1 METDG
6 RQQAAV
12 LDALGDRT
20 RRAIVDLLVEGP
32 RAVAELAEE
41 LPVGRPAV
49 SLHLKVLREAGL
61 VRDKA
66 VGTRRIYSI
75 DPRGIE
81 VLRAYLD
88 RVWQGALANFSAIG
102 IVIGG
107 IGSMVPER
115 RDEIVA
121 LGLKSVFAGTLATC
135 MSGTLI
141 GILTNL
147 SENLIK

>member
-6 RQQAAV
+6 QRAAV

-61 VRDKA
+61 VKHKA
-66 VGTRRIYSI
+66 VGTRRVYSI
-75 DPRGIE
+75 DPTGLE
-81 VLRAYLD
+81 VLRTYLD
-88 RVWQGALANFSAIG
+88 RVWQSALANWDDLDHS
-102 IVIGG
+102 
-107 IGSMVPER
+107 SLPSLSRHR
-115 RDEIVA
+115 RWRTGCHPGNRR
-121 LGLKSVFAGTLATC
+121 LG
-135 MSGTLI
+135 
-141 GILTNL
+141 
-147 SENLIK
+147 